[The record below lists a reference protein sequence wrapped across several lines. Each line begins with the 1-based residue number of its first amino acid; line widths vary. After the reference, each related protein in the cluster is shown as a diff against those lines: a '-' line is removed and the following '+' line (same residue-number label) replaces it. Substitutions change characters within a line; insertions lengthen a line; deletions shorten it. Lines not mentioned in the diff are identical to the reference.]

1 VSLLAVSVGRTGVV
15 AAVDG
20 SPPVAVLLPAAP
32 MTSAGP
38 AEGRGGWE
46 ATDVWRAVLD
56 AADGAVRG
64 SDVPATG
71 LVLTTTAPST
81 AVWDAESL
89 GAARPVVP
97 LPGGPALTAVRE
109 REAHTWALLLSG
121 RCAVGDLGGYLVAR
135 MTRGLWQVT
144 ATPVS
149 LPAGLL
155 EEVPEGLRSAAQPWP
170 GPGVV
175 RTDPA
180 AFAGLE
186 LPIVGLAAVAD
197 SDAVLPT

>member
-20 SPPVAVLLPAAP
+20 SPPVAVLLPAPPLASP
-32 MTSAGP
+32 G
-38 AEGRGGWE
+38 GLVGWE
-46 ATDVWRAVLD
+46 AADVWRSVLD
-56 AADGAVRG
+56 AVSTAVRG
-64 SDVPATG
+64 SDVAPTG
-71 LVLTTTAPST
+71 LVLTATAPST

-89 GAARPVVP
+89 GAARPVAP
-97 LPGGPALTAVRE
+97 LPFEEVLTAVRE
-109 REAHTWALLLSG
+109 EEPHTWALLVSG

-135 MTRGLWQVT
+135 MTRGVWQVT
-144 ATPVS
+144 ATPAS
-149 LPAGLL
+149 LPARLS
-155 EEVPEGLRSAAQPWP
+155 EEVPEGLRSAAEPWP